1 MYIETSDLR
10 FSPRSI
16 FVFSSEI
23 MYLIIKL
30 KNKGKIVIGQSLE
43 KFKDA
48 KLYKTRITLYR
59 YIKYP

>member
-10 FSPRSI
+10 FSSRSI
-16 FVFSSEI
+16 FVLSSEI

-30 KNKGKIVIGQSLE
+30 QNKGKIVLGQSLE

-48 KLYKTRITLYR
+48 KLYKTRITCTDT
-59 YIKYP
+59 

>member
-10 FSPRSI
+10 FSSRSI
-16 FVFSSEI
+16 FVLSSEI

-30 KNKGKIVIGQSLE
+30 QNKGKIVLGQSLE

-48 KLYKTRITLYR
+48 KLYKTLITCTDT
-59 YIKYP
+59 